1 MGPNENP
8 SLKEVLP
15 VTTPSVPFQIYN
27 KTYSQEHYLTEG
39 NWVVYIPG
47 TPLMLYEVTIVIK

>member
-27 KTYSQEHYLTEG
+27 KQEHYLTEG